1 MTGINGRTTA
11 TQCLSAKC
19 LSILCVPH
27 PKDVSSELSIE
38 LSHYEEQP
46 PSLSPLIQEDEES
59 DEEDEEFPSFYLQT
73 AKSEKLWNHSNF
85 VEKKDFWLV
94 TWRCWSYMDCFGLSE
109 PPSISEGVFV
119 WHKLRSYPFW
129 PAVVGALLVMSCGVK
144 SWLDHKISI
153 IGKFC
158 KQVSLF
164 CNSAGEKCESQAEKS
179 KRVVNWW
186 PDTFQKQRVGNFLSF
201 NSLNAQIVYVIA
213 YQRNIASPE
222 VLQSAHWPQH

>member
-1 MTGINGRTTA
+1 MRSSRHRCLPSSMRMTRVMRKMRSSQVSTYRQPKVRNCEITA
-11 TQCLSAKC
+11 TLWK
-19 LSILCVPH
+19 
-27 PKDVSSELSIE
+27 K
-38 LSHYEEQP
+38 
-46 PSLSPLIQEDEES
+46 
-59 DEEDEEFPSFYLQT
+59 
-73 AKSEKLWNHSNF
+73 KEKT
-85 VEKKDFWLV
+85 FWLV

-109 PPSISEGVFV
+109 PPPITEGVFV

-129 PAVVGALLVMSCGVK
+129 PALVGALLVMSCGVK

-186 PDTFQKQRVGNFLSF
+186 LDTFQKQRVGNFLSF

-213 YQRNIASPE
+213 YQRNIASTV

>member
-1 MTGINGRTTA
+1 MRSSRHRCLPSSMRRTRVMRKMRSSQVSTYRQPKVRNCEITA
-11 TQCLSAKC
+11 TLWK
-19 LSILCVPH
+19 
-27 PKDVSSELSIE
+27 K
-38 LSHYEEQP
+38 
-46 PSLSPLIQEDEES
+46 
-59 DEEDEEFPSFYLQT
+59 
-73 AKSEKLWNHSNF
+73 KEKT
-85 VEKKDFWLV
+85 FWLV

-109 PPSISEGVFV
+109 PPPITEGVFV

-129 PAVVGALLVMSCGVK
+129 PALVGALLVMSCGVK

-186 PDTFQKQRVGNFLSF
+186 LDTFQKQRVGNFLSF

-213 YQRNIASPE
+213 YQRNIASTV

>member
-1 MTGINGRTTA
+1 MSL
-11 TQCLSAKC
+11 LS
-19 LSILCVPH
+19 LCSPPQRCVFRALHRAEPLWGAAAIAVSPH
-27 PKDVSSELSIE
+27 PWGGREWWGRWGVPKFLLTGSQKWETV
-38 LSHYEEQP
+38 
-46 PSLSPLIQEDEES
+46 
-59 DEEDEEFPSFYLQT
+59 
-73 AKSEKLWNHSNF
+73 KSQQLC
-85 VEKKDFWLV
+85 EKKKEKTFWLV

-109 PPSISEGVFV
+109 PPPITEGVFV

-129 PAVVGALLVMSCGVK
+129 PALVGALLVMSCGVK

-186 PDTFQKQRVGNFLSF
+186 LDTFQKQRVGNFLSF

-213 YQRNIASPE
+213 YQRNIASTV